1 MENAVKQT
9 GKSGEKIRRKN
20 GPNQQQLPPS
30 NCIKTSA
37 SSRHDGGIAFL

>member
-9 GKSGEKIRRKN
+9 GKSGEKIRHKN
-20 GPNQQQLPPS
+20 GPNRQQLPPS